1 MRFAPM
7 MQVRPSGAADARGF
21 LDFTLAPSVGAPAQS
36 GTSPWVVLATIA
48 GLSTAAI
55 ALARYLDDR
64 NSRR

>member
-21 LDFTLAPSVGAPAQS
+21 LDLTLAPSIGAPAS
-36 GTSPWVVLATIA
+36 SSTSPWVVLATIA

-64 NSRR
+64 KTTR